1 MKKFALASIILSAT
15 MFSTNQELFSA
26 KLEEIKP
33 GFAKNVIVLISD
45 GTPVSTTTLARWV
58 YNDGKP
64 LNVDEIVTGMSRT
77 HNSDTAI
84 ADSAPAGTA
93 IATGWKTQDKLIGVK
108 PAAATLYGAKEVK
121 EDDKLAP
128 AASVLEAAKLMG
140 KAVGVIAT
148 SEITHAT
155 PADFTAHSTHRN
167 NYSDIGE
174 QQVFQGMN
182 VIFGGGKSFFNPSND
197 KDDRS
202 KNRTDGEDM
211 VEAIKNQNYKIVYDV
226 NEMNSVD
233 GEKVWGFFAEKD
245 MDNDLDRD
253 PKKQP
258 SLAQM
263 TEKAIDLLKKDKDGF
278 FLMVEGS
285 KVDWASH
292 ANSPVAQISDYKA
305 FDAAVGVALDYAK
318 KNKDTLVVVTTDHAT
333 GGLTIGNASTSK
345 SYPEHPIEDFVSV
358 LKKAKAT
365 EGAVAK
371 QIVDNKAEAKTL
383 VLEKLGYELSPEEL
397 KEIDSA
403 KNAGAIETILA
414 NGMSSRSRL
423 GWTTNGHTGED
434 VPFYAYTSNPQDT
447 LSGTIQNSDIALYMA
462 KAINADLDKVTDEL
476 FVSGKK
482 IKAMGIDLKIDNSIV
497 SNPKFILS
505 KNGKE
510 YTFFENKN
518 YFEVDGK
525 KQDFN
530 GIVIYNEKEVFIPQ
544 AALNK
549 IK

>member
-211 VEAIKNQNYKIVYDV
+211 VEAIKNQNYK
-226 NEMNSVD
+226 
-233 GEKVWGFFAEKD
+233 
-245 MDNDLDRD
+245 
-253 PKKQP
+253 
-258 SLAQM
+258 
-263 TEKAIDLLKKDKDGF
+263 
-278 FLMVEGS
+278 
-285 KVDWASH
+285 
-292 ANSPVAQISDYKA
+292 
-305 FDAAVGVALDYAK
+305 
-318 KNKDTLVVVTTDHAT
+318 
-333 GGLTIGNASTSK
+333 
-345 SYPEHPIEDFVSV
+345 
-358 LKKAKAT
+358 
-365 EGAVAK
+365 
-371 QIVDNKAEAKTL
+371 
-383 VLEKLGYELSPEEL
+383 
-397 KEIDSA
+397 
-403 KNAGAIETILA
+403 
-414 NGMSSRSRL
+414 
-423 GWTTNGHTGED
+423 
-434 VPFYAYTSNPQDT
+434 
-447 LSGTIQNSDIALYMA
+447 
-462 KAINADLDKVTDEL
+462 
-476 FVSGKK
+476 
-482 IKAMGIDLKIDNSIV
+482 
-497 SNPKFILS
+497 
-505 KNGKE
+505 
-510 YTFFENKN
+510 
-518 YFEVDGK
+518 
-525 KQDFN
+525 
-530 GIVIYNEKEVFIPQ
+530 
-544 AALNK
+544 
-549 IK
+549 